1 MNNATPSPSAS
12 PSQNPSPN
20 PSTGVAKIPSVAVD
34 TSLNRVEP
42 LSRTAVD
49 NVEILL
55 AEDNE
60 NDAVLCIR
68 ALSGRGLANNLF
80 HVRNGQECLNF
91 LFAEEEY
98 MGRDPHNLP
107 KVVLL
112 DLKLPKVDGLEV
124 LKRLRAN
131 NHTRLVPIVVL
142 SSSQEESDLVQ
153 SYALGANSYIVKP
166 VEWENFSEAI
176 SHMGLYWL
184 VLNKRPSNY

>member
-1 MNNATPSPSAS
+1 MNNSTPRSTPSVAKKPS
-12 PSQNPSPN
+12 
-20 PSTGVAKIPSVAVD
+20 VAKIPSVAVD
-34 TSLNRVEP
+34 TTLNRVETP
-42 LSRTAVD
+42 IQGAID

-60 NDAVLCIR
+60 NDAALCIR

-131 NHTRLVPIVVL
+131 THTRLVPIVIL

-153 SYALGANSYIVKP
+153 SYALGANSYTVKP